1 MMVRSVALAFVAGLL
16 MLVVGCGD
24 DRLKT
29 YPVSGTVLYN
39 GQPLAGV
46 EIAFHALDPV
56 KSGVSYPP
64 HAKTDSQGKF
74 KLTSYVADDGCPA
87 GEFKVALAF
96 AVEVAGGDDG
106 GDQSKRLAFQV
117 PVKYHKGETSGLTAT
132 IKAGTNELEPFKL
145 EGPPKK

>member
-1 MMVRSVALAFVAGLL
+1 MVRSLYPIFTVGLL
-16 MLVVGCGD
+16 LILGGCD
-24 DRLKT
+24 DGRLKCH
-29 YPVSGTVLYN
+29 PVTGTVLYN
-39 GQPLAGV
+39 GRPLAGV
-46 EIAFHALDPV
+46 EIAFHAVDP
-56 KSGVSYPP
+56 KTGVSYPP
-64 HAKTDSQGKF
+64 HAKTDKDGKF

-106 GDQSKRLAFQV
+106 ADQSKKLSFQV
-117 PVKYHKGETSGLTAT
+117 PVQYHKGETSGLTAT

>member
-1 MMVRSVALAFVAGLL
+1 MLVRNVASGLAAGLL

-29 YPVSGTVLYN
+29 YPVTGTVLYN

-46 EIAFHALDPV
+46 EIAFHAVDPKKNV
-56 KSGVSYPP
+56 GYPP
-64 HAKTDSQGKF
+64 HAKTDKDGKF
-74 KLTSYVADDGCPA
+74 KLTSYLTDDGCPD

-106 GDQSKRLAFQV
+106 GDQTKRLAFQV
-117 PVKYHKGETSGLTAT
+117 PVKYHKGETSGISVT